1 MDPAPTSD
9 RRAQAISG
17 IDRVWDALVIGG
29 GVNGLAVAWDLAL
42 GGASVLIV
50 DKGDWGSGT
59 SSWSSRMVHGG
70 LKYLE
75 KYDVRLVRE
84 SLREREWLLQ
94 FAPHLVKPLPF
105 LLPFYKGGAH
115 SKTALRAGMIAYD
128 VLSFDKSVPRHTIL
142 SRDEVIAELPHIRT
156 EGLQGAARYYD
167 AQVEYSERL
176 CVELLLGAQAAGAVA
191 INHMKVERL
200 ILDGD
205 RVTGAVAVDEI
216 DGRRHEIAARTVV
229 NVTGPWL
236 DDVFF
241 GTEMSHRRWIGGT
254 KGTHLVVPRFPGAPT
269 EAMYYESDDGRP
281 MMVLPWLDRIM
292 IGSTDV
298 RFSGD
303 LDTVSADSDEL
314 DYILYET
321 CKVFP
326 ECGLTRDSIEFWYT
340 GVRPLPYVDAEKTAD
355 ISRRHEVVD
364 HAPKARGLVSVVGGK
379 LTTFRAVAKHVRGA
393 LRPYLR
399 VGSKAMSKVVFPGAG
414 PVPDL
419 TDIPADVATRW
430 VRIYGSR
437 AAGIAE
443 LYRNDA
449 QARRIIDDELALA
462 VAEVLFVIRTEE
474 AVRLNDVVFRRVMT
488 GWQPDL
494 GASSV
499 EDVADVMAGELGWDA
514 QRRFDE
520 LANYARY
527 LRRFQVME
535 ETHAAAHRN

>member
-1 MDPAPTSD
+1 MDQRERALSQVD
-9 RRAQAISG
+9 R
-17 IDRVWDALVIGG
+17 DWDAIVIGG

-42 GGASVLIV
+42 GGASVLVV

-59 SSWSSRMVHGG
+59 SAWSSRMVHGG

-84 SLREREWLLQ
+84 SLREREWLLRS
-94 FAPHLVKPLPF
+94 APHLVKPLPF
-105 LLPFYKGGAH
+105 LLPFYRGGAH

-128 VLSFDKSVPRHTIL
+128 VLSFDKSVPRHSVL
-142 SRDEVIAELPHIRT
+142 SRDEVIAEVPAIRR

-176 CVELLLGAQAAGAVA
+176 CVELLLGAEAAGAVA
-191 INHMKVERL
+191 INHARVERL
-200 ILDGD
+200 LIDGS
-205 RVTGAVAVDEI
+205 RVTGVVIVDEI
-216 DGRRHEIAARTVV
+216 AGEQHEVSARAVV

-236 DDVFF
+236 DDVFK
-241 GTEMSHRRWIGGT
+241 GTRAGERQWIGGT
-254 KGTHLVVPRFPGAPT
+254 KGTHLVVPRFPGAPD

-281 MMVLPWLDRIM
+281 MMVLPWLGRIM

-303 LDTVSADSDEL
+303 LDTISADEDEL

-321 CKVFP
+321 RKVFP
-326 ECGLTRDSIEFWYT
+326 DCGLTRESIEFWYS

-364 HAPKARGLVSVVGGK
+364 HGPQADGLISVVGGK
-379 LTTFRAVAKHVRGA
+379 LTTFRAVAKHVRAA
-393 LRPYLR
+393 LSGRLPLGR
-399 VGSKAMSKVVFPGAG
+399 TAMTAVVFPGAG
-414 PVPDL
+414 PVPDVS
-419 TDIPADVATRW
+419 DIPKEFAQRW
-430 VRIYGSR
+430 ARLYGSR
-437 AAGIAE
+437 AGGIAE
-443 LYRNDA
+443 IYRA
-449 QARRIIDDELALA
+449 AGSARRLVDSELCVC
-462 VAEVLFVIRTEE
+462 VAELLFVMRTEE

-488 GWQPDL
+488 GWQPDQ

-499 EDVADVMAGELGWDA
+499 EAIADVMAMEAGWDEE
-514 QRRFDE
+514 RRSWE
-520 LANYARY
+520 LADYRRY

-535 ETHAAAHRN
+535 EPSVAATGH